1 MKVLR
6 IIGIVLGALVA
17 LVLVVYYGARF
28 GDGPLAMIP
37 GGPISSGEWVE
48 APVADWQFVDDV
60 QEIEFQLE
68 QDDISRTVW
77 VLYAD
82 GRAFVPASLS
92 FPPGKD
98 WYHRAQTDGHS
109 VLRIEGKRYPVT
121 LRRVDDDA
129 TKQAVVAAVVDKY
142 APPPGSGEG
151 NVMFF
156 EVSSRPR

>member
-6 IIGIVLGALVA
+6 IIAVGIGALAVLG
-17 LVLVVYYGARF
+17 LVVYYGARF
-28 GDGPLAMIP
+28 GDGPLGMIP
-37 GGPISSGEWVE
+37 GGAIASGEWVE
-48 APVADWQFVDDV
+48 APVADWSFVDDV
-60 QEIEFQLE
+60 QEIEFQLV

-77 VLYAD
+77 VLHAD

-98 WYHRAQTDGHS
+98 WYHRAQKDGRS
-109 VLRIEGKRYPVT
+109 VLRIEGRRYPVT